1 MTNQISI
8 RNKNSPKDID
18 LFLKQRIRL
27 INSNYNNNTDLI
39 AVININQEFV
49 FANNTLLDTFNYT
62 FQELKARKFSELF
75 KILKESNNINK
86 ILHQADKC
94 LWDGEVICSRK
105 DNSTFDS
112 KLKITS
118 ILDSNDSLCGY
129 ELLAANASGLKS
141 NYEKLFGFLMGLEK
155 SLYYFPDLKI
165 EIDEDGQIIKFKYF
179 TIESNYID
187 LKIEVSTKLEDI
199 LPHHIVNEIYLGINN
214 IKSGQKII
222 FHEYSLNINK
232 NEKIFEAR
240 LTSINENQ
248 YNIILRDITKII
260 LAKRELKK
268 TQDELGRVENLAKI
282 GKMTSYLSHE
292 IRSPLASLKNYVEL
306 LKNNSEMPESS
317 KPMLSVLHNSIS
329 NLNRLLNNI
338 SLFSKDIDLIKVDIN
353 VHELLENVKEL
364 LAQKINKKNIEFNIN
379 LDISV
384 IKGDFVST
392 RFVFFNL
399 IENAVDAVSEFGVIE
414 IKDRVSKGKYFIKII
429 DNGCGIA
436 EPDRIFESFHSEK
449 NNGTGLGLAIAK
461 KIMEKHQ
468 GNINLLE
475 SRSGRTI
482 FELQFPSV
490 GIR

>member
-1 MTNQISI
+1 MTDQISI

-27 INSNYNNNTDLI
+27 LNSNYNDNTDLI
-39 AVININQEFV
+39 AVFNIKQEFV
-49 FANNTLLDTFNYT
+49 FANNTLLDSLNYT
-62 FQELKARKFSELF
+62 FQELKRRKFSELF
-75 KILKESNNINK
+75 KMVNEPNNINK
-86 ILHQADKC
+86 ILSQADKSFG
-94 LWDGEVICSRK
+94 DGEVICYRK
-105 DNSTFDS
+105 DNSTFNS
-112 KLKITS
+112 KLKIIS
-118 ILDSNDSLCGY
+118 IFDSKHSLCGY
-129 ELLAANASGLKS
+129 EVIATNVSEIKQS
-141 NYEKLFGFLMGLEK
+141 YEKLFGFLMGLEQ
-155 SLYYFPDLKI
+155 SLNYFPDVII
-165 EIDEDGQIIKFKYF
+165 EMDENGQILKFKYF
-179 TIESNYID
+179 TIESDYLV
-187 LKIEVSTKLEDI
+187 LKTEARTKIEDI
-199 LPHHIVNEIYLGINN
+199 LPQHIVNDIYLAINK

-222 FHEYSLNINK
+222 FHEFSLTVTDI
-232 NEKIFEAR
+232 EKVFEAR
-240 LTSINENQ
+240 ITRSNENQ
-248 YNIILRDITKII
+248 YNINLRDITKII

-268 TQDELGRVENLAKI
+268 TQDELVRVENLAKI

-292 IRSPLASLKNYVEL
+292 IRNPLASLKNYVEL
-306 LKNNSEMPESS
+306 LKNDQEMPESS

-329 NLNRLLNNI
+329 NLNRLLNNV
-338 SLFSKDIDLIKVDIN
+338 SLFSKDIDLMKVDIN
-353 VHELLENVKEL
+353 VLEIVENVKEL
-364 LAQKINKKNIEFNIN
+364 LAQKISRKKIEFNID

-414 IKDRVSKGKYFIKII
+414 INDRVSKGKYFIKII

-468 GNINLLE
+468 GNINLIE